1 MTALITKTANLSL
14 LMLGALPLLALSL
27 AHFG

>member
-14 LMLGALPLLALSL
+14 LMLGALPLIALSL
-27 AHFG
+27 AHVG

>member
-1 MTALITKTANLSL
+1 MTALLAKTANLSL
-14 LMLGALPLLALSL
+14 LVLGALPLIALSL

>member
-1 MTALITKTANLSL
+1 MTAILYRTANFSL

-27 AHFG
+27 AHL

>member
-1 MTALITKTANLSL
+1 MTILAKAANLSL
-14 LMLGALPLLALSL
+14 LVLGALPLIALSL

>member
-1 MTALITKTANLSL
+1 MNTLISKTANLSM

>member
-1 MTALITKTANLSL
+1 MNALISKTANLSM

>member
-1 MTALITKTANLSL
+1 MNALIAKTANLSL